1 MKKKELNK
9 QHQLL
14 RQIFGKR
21 CYDLRCDDEVSRT
34 NRCKTS
40 YKSTSMQQLATL
52 FSAKIR
58 DKYDTS
64 KISRLEN
71 YTAEVTILDLYLY
84 HKHYNVSYNYL
95 MGNTENKREQYNGAW
110 EKYGLSDKTLDIL
123 NNLAKTNRNAKEIF
137 VLNELFESGL
147 VQPLLNTLYDYL
159 HNDYEN
165 RLPSGYKT
173 TNGELVE
180 VELIAKAGKLN
191 LGSDIFPLEKLNSLN
206 KQILYDKLEELKQ
219 VLNDKQNSKNKR
231 NETKNSKK
239 ILDNIYKNKT

>member
-52 FSAKIR
+52 FSAKIK

-123 NNLAKTNRNAKEIF
+123 KHITETKKYEKELC
-137 VLNELFESGL
+137 VLNEIFESGL
-147 VQPLLNTLYDYL
+147 VQPFLNALYDYVY
-159 HNDYEN
+159 NDYEN
-165 RLPSGYKT
+165 RLPAGYKP

-180 VELIAKAGKLN
+180 VELVTKAGKLD
-191 LGSDIFPLEKLNSLN
+191 LGNDILPLEKMNSLN
-206 KQILYDKLEELKQ
+206 RQILYDKLEQLKQ
-219 VLNDKQNSKNKR
+219 VLNDKQKLENKQTQ
-231 NETKNSKK
+231 TKNSKK
-239 ILDNIYKNKT
+239 ILDNMYKNKT

>member
-52 FSAKIR
+52 FSAKIK

-123 NNLAKTNRNAKEIF
+123 NNLAKTNRYEKEIF

-165 RLPSGYKT
+165 RLPSGYKP
-173 TNGELVE
+173 TNGELVK

-239 ILDNIYKNKT
+239 F

>member
-1 MKKKELNK
+1 MKKREPNK
-9 QHQLL
+9 LHQLL

-21 CYDLRCDDEVSRT
+21 CYDLRCDDETSRP
-34 NRCKTS
+34 NGNKTS
-40 YKSTSMQQLATL
+40 YKSTSMQKLATL
-52 FSAKIR
+52 FSAKIEDR
-58 DKYDTS
+58 YDTS

-95 MGNTENKREQYNGAW
+95 MGDTENKKEQYNGVW

-123 NNLAKTNRNAKEIF
+123 NNLVKTNKYEKEIC
-137 VLNELFESGL
+137 VLNEVFESGL
-147 VQPLLNTLYDYL
+147 VQPLLSALYDYL

-165 RLPSGYKT
+165 RLPAGYKP

-206 KQILYDKLEELKQ
+206 KQILHDKLEELKQ
-219 VLNDKQNSKNKR
+219 VLNDKENYENKQIQ
-231 NETKNSKK
+231 TKNSKK

>member
-1 MKKKELNK
+1 MKQKELNK

-52 FSAKIR
+52 FSAKIK

-123 NNLAKTNRNAKEIF
+123 NNLAKTNRCEKEIF

-165 RLPSGYKT
+165 RLPSGYKP

-180 VELIAKAGKLN
+180 VELMAKAGKLN

>member
-52 FSAKIR
+52 FSAKIK

-123 NNLAKTNRNAKEIF
+123 NNLANTNRYEKEIF

-165 RLPSGYKT
+165 RLPSGYKP

-180 VELIAKAGKLN
+180 VELMAKAGKLN

>member
-52 FSAKIR
+52 FSAKIK

-123 NNLAKTNRNAKEIF
+123 NNLAKTNRYEKEIF

-165 RLPSGYKT
+165 RLPSGYKP

-191 LGSDIFPLEKLNSLN
+191 LGSDIFPLEKLNSSN

>member
-52 FSAKIR
+52 FSAKIK

-123 NNLAKTNRNAKEIF
+123 NNLAKTNRYEKEIF

-165 RLPSGYKT
+165 RLPSGYKP

-180 VELIAKAGKLN
+180 VELMAKAGKLN

>member
-21 CYDLRCDDEVSRT
+21 CYDLRCDDEASRT

-52 FSAKIR
+52 FSAKIK

-123 NNLAKTNRNAKEIF
+123 NNLAKTNRYEKEIF

-165 RLPSGYKT
+165 RLPSGYKP

>member
-52 FSAKIR
+52 FSAKIK

-123 NNLAKTNRNAKEIF
+123 NNLAKTNRYEKEIF

-165 RLPSGYKT
+165 RLPSGYKP

>member
-1 MKKKELNK
+1 MKKKELCYK
-9 QHQLL
+9 HKLL
-14 RQIFGKR
+14 RKTFGVR
-21 CYDLRCDDEVSRT
+21 CYGLRCDDEIGKEKG
-34 NRCKTS
+34 NKIS
-40 YKSTSMQQLATL
+40 YKSTSMKQLATV
-52 FSAKIR
+52 FSTDINDR
-58 DKYDTS
+58 YDTS

-71 YTAEVTILDLYLY
+71 AMAEVTILDLYLY
-84 HKHYNVSYNYL
+84 HKHYNVSYDFL
-95 MGNTENKREQYNGAW
+95 MGTTNNKKNEDKGIY
-110 EKYGLSDKTLDIL
+110 EKYGLTDATLNILKTFV
-123 NNLAKTNRNAKEIF
+123 TNKCEKELL
-137 VLNELFESGL
+137 VLNEIFKSGL
-147 VQPLLNTLYDYL
+147 VQPLLSALYDYL

-165 RLPSGYKT
+165 RLPVGYKP

-206 KQILYDKLEELKQ
+206 KQILHDKLEELKQ

>member
-52 FSAKIR
+52 FSAKIK

-71 YTAEVTILDLYLY
+71 YTAEVTILDIYLY

-123 NNLAKTNRNAKEIF
+123 NNLAKTNRYEKEIF

-159 HNDYEN
+159 HNDYKN
-165 RLPSGYKT
+165 RLPSGYKP

>member
-52 FSAKIR
+52 FSAKIK

-123 NNLAKTNRNAKEIF
+123 NNLAKTNRYEKEIF

-165 RLPSGYKT
+165 RLPSGYKP

-206 KQILYDKLEELKQ
+206 KQILHDKLEELKQ
-219 VLNDKQNSKNKR
+219 VLNDKENYENKQIQ
-231 NETKNSKK
+231 TKNSKK

>member
-52 FSAKIR
+52 FSAKIK

-123 NNLAKTNRNAKEIF
+123 NNLAKTNRCEKEIF

-165 RLPSGYKT
+165 RLPSGYKP

-180 VELIAKAGKLN
+180 VELMAKAGKLN

>member
-52 FSAKIR
+52 FSAKIK
-58 DKYDTS
+58 DNYDTS

-123 NNLAKTNRNAKEIF
+123 NNLAKTNRYEKEIF

-165 RLPSGYKT
+165 RLPSGYKP

>member
-1 MKKKELNK
+1 MKKKELSK

-52 FSAKIR
+52 FSAKIK

-123 NNLAKTNRNAKEIF
+123 NNLAKTNRYEKEIF

-165 RLPSGYKT
+165 RLPSGYKP

>member
-21 CYDLRCDDEVSRT
+21 CYDLRCDDETSRT

-52 FSAKIR
+52 FSAKIK

-123 NNLAKTNRNAKEIF
+123 NNLAKTNRYEKEIF

-165 RLPSGYKT
+165 RLPSGYKP

-231 NETKNSKK
+231 N
-239 ILDNIYKNKT
+239 

>member
-1 MKKKELNK
+1 MKKKELSK

-52 FSAKIR
+52 FSAKIK

-71 YTAEVTILDLYLY
+71 YTAEVNILDLYLY

-123 NNLAKTNRNAKEIF
+123 NNLAKTNRYEKEIF

-165 RLPSGYKT
+165 RLPSGYKP

>member
-21 CYDLRCDDEVSRT
+21 CYDLRCDDEANRT
-34 NRCKTS
+34 NGCKTS

-52 FSAKIR
+52 FSAKIK

-123 NNLAKTNRNAKEIF
+123 NNLAKTNRYEKEIF

-165 RLPSGYKT
+165 RLPSGYKP

-219 VLNDKQNSKNKR
+219 VLNDKQNPENKR
-231 NETKNSKK
+231 TQNKISKK

>member
-52 FSAKIR
+52 FSAKIK

-110 EKYGLSDKTLDIL
+110 EKYGLYDKTLDIL
-123 NNLAKTNRNAKEIF
+123 NNLAKTNRYEKEIF

-165 RLPSGYKT
+165 RLPSGYKP

>member
-1 MKKKELNK
+1 MKKKDLNK

-52 FSAKIR
+52 FSAKIK

-123 NNLAKTNRNAKEIF
+123 NNLAKTNRYEKEIF

-165 RLPSGYKT
+165 RLPSGYKP

-180 VELIAKAGKLN
+180 VELMAKAGKLN